1 MKLFIL
7 TVAALF
13 ATTSSLFAQHDLVGH
28 TFSNPNIMQK
38 MINDAMKDVD
48 KKIDSVRTEAIAKKE
63 KEKGRK
69 LNAAETKEIEEDIK
83 KAKDQMAAAKN
94 SVKMAVSMEF
104 INDKEA
110 VMRMKMSVDEA
121 VLKQAGVSWA
131 KRKAMKAGI
140 ALMPSSEKVKYTVSG
155 NNIIIPDD
163 KKPDTLRISDDG
175 KYITGKMD
183 EIQFKLTRTK

>member
-38 MINDAMKDVD
+38 MINDAMKDID

-69 LNAAETKEIEEDIK
+69 LNTAETKEIEEDIK

-94 SVKMAVSMEF
+94 SVKMAISMEF

>member
-1 MKLFIL
+1 MKHFIL

-38 MINDAMKDVD
+38 MINDAMKDID

-69 LNAAETKEIEEDIK
+69 LNVAETKEIEEDIK

>member
-38 MINDAMKDVD
+38 MINDAMKDID

-69 LNAAETKEIEEDIK
+69 LNTAETKEIEEDIK
-83 KAKDQMAAAKN
+83 KAKDHMAAAKN
-94 SVKMAVSMEF
+94 SVKMAISMEF

>member
-1 MKLFIL
+1 MKHFIL

-38 MINDAMKDVD
+38 MINDAMKDID

-94 SVKMAVSMEF
+94 SVKMAISMEF

-163 KKPDTLRISDDG
+163 KEPDTLRISDDG